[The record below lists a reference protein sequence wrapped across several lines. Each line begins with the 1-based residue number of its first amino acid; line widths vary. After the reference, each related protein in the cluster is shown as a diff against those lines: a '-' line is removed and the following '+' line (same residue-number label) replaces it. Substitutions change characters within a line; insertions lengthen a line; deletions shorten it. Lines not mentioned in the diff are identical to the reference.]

1 MNIPEWNKSLMGKC
15 QLANDVHM
23 TLCSALELST
33 IRAHGQDA
41 VATLK
46 FKMLR
51 RHQLGHFLPGLKKL
65 GLDMETSD
73 AVKAGKYHY
82 FSNILGG
89 LDVEYIEETPEKVW
103 VRYPP
108 PYAMSDSPFSPG
120 VAIAAY
126 APQTGRAT
134 FWAWHA
140 HNGVSLGNPR
150 LGFVLTQL
158 SQQGDS
164 CYEGYFKIF
173 DQDLAPDERLQ
184 FSPTERGPAFDPA
197 NGPKLPVEDW
207 NEVRSARA
215 LRNYSVEYV
224 SSHVVALL
232 EMFGLSGT
240 RAVVE
245 HASRVT
251 YVQLARKIIREY
263 NLEDVDLGPEAFA
276 LYIKRDRESLHEEVE
291 IEQVSDSLVKVRQ
304 HTRNPRLFPPSRPW
318 PPEIEDA
325 KLQGWRL
332 LAHEFKFGMD
342 VKMTSMLVA
351 GDPCDEWEI
360 KA

>member
-1 MNIPEWNKSLMGKC
+1 MTSLP
-15 QLANDVHM
+15 
-23 TLCSALELST
+23 SY
-33 IRAHGQDA
+33 
-41 VATLK
+41 
-46 FKMLR
+46 
-51 RHQLGHFLPGLKKL
+51 KL
-65 GLDMETSD
+65 GNFRFRPGPPRPFGATVTPDGINFSIFSCFATSCSLVLFQKGAELPMVEIPFLDSFRT
-73 AVKAGKYHY
+73 G
-82 FSNILGG
+82 
-89 LDVEYIEETPEKVW
+89 DV
-103 VRYPP
+103 
-108 PYAMSDSPFSPG
+108 YAMTVLDLDPAEIEYGF
-120 VAIAAY
+120 
-126 APQTGRAT
+126 
-134 FWAWHA
+134 
-140 HNGVSLGNPR
+140 R
-150 LGFVLTQL
+150 L
-158 SQQGDS
+158 D
-164 CYEGYFKIF
+164 
-173 DQDLAPDERLQ
+173 
-184 FSPTERGPAFDPA
+184 GPFDPA

-240 RAVVE
+240 RAIVE

-251 YVQLARKIIREY
+251 YVQLTRKIIREY
-263 NLEDVDLGPEAFA
+263 NLEDVELGPEAFA
-276 LYIKRDRESLHEEVE
+276 LYIKRDRDSLHEEVE

-351 GDPCDEWEI
+351 GDPYDEWEI
-360 KA
+360 RA